1 MEQAFRTREHH
12 VITGRDGR
20 PELLYDLE
28 RTQVFSIAPG
38 GRSDAARAI
47 ETSLI
52 DHEVVTSSPR
62 PRPFVPSAQMAV
74 EDVTLDIAGV
84 CNMGCTYCFEADI
97 GARRGSMTASTIDAT
112 IDLVFSKASDAG
124 LVVQFASGEAL
135 TAFPRVVDAVQKFR
149 RRAELAGVRLSF
161 ALTTNATL
169 VTPEVAAFL
178 ADHRFKVKVSLDGPP
193 EIHDGNR
200 PMLGGQP
207 SYQRVMQGLALLADR
222 LPKAALTL
230 NTVVRPDSSLGLLWD
245 WVRSLPVGAW
255 VTIPVGERLGCALPE
270 QVERRRR
277 DLERIAD
284 EIACAYETGREILE
298 YEPLIKVVRKLA
310 MPAPA
315 VRYCGAAGSFIGVRS
330 DGGVYPC
337 LRQLGVEDHRIG
349 DVWNGLDD
357 SQATRLSR
365 GLRRASRPA
374 PRLRLVLGAL
384 SVRRRML
391 RRIRSSTATIPARR
405 SASNALSFA
414 WKSRPLCACLTACG
428 LPRRWR
434 SSTCSEKTC
443 APLSTIKQRNSPG
456 RSISLRRC
464 NLCRVQPS
472 ELPRSARCCAV
483 TGRTPHCASTGTEHA
498 LGGFPRLSPPC

>member
-12 VITGRDGR
+12 VVTGRDGR

-28 RTQVFSIAPG
+28 RTQVFAIAAG
-38 GRSDAARAI
+38 DRSDAGRAI
-47 ETSLI
+47 ETALI
-52 DHEVVTSSPR
+52 DHEIVTSTPR
-62 PRPFVPSAQMAV
+62 PRPFVPSAHMAV

-84 CNMGCTYCFEADI
+84 CNMGCKYCFEADI

-112 IDLVFSKASDAG
+112 IDLIFSNASDAG

-135 TAFPRVVDAVQKFR
+135 TAFPRVVDAVEKFQ
-149 RRAELAGVRLSF
+149 RRAEAAGLRLSF

-222 LPKAALTL
+222 LPKTALTL
-230 NTVVRPDSSLGLLWD
+230 NTVVRPDSALGLLWD

-255 VTIPVGERLGCALPE
+255 VTIPVGERLGLALPE

-357 SQATRLSR
+357 PRRRDYLGDYAPPVDRRPGCDSCWARYLCGGGCYADSIVYGDDPRAPLGVKCNFIRLEIETA
-365 GLRRASRPA
+365 LRLFDRLRAS
-374 PRLRLVLGAL
+374 
-384 SVRRRML
+384 
-391 RRIRSSTATIPARR
+391 
-405 SASNALSFA
+405 
-414 WKSRPLCACLTACG
+414 
-428 LPRRWR
+428 
-434 SSTCSEKTC
+434 
-443 APLSTIKQRNSPG
+443 APLAIVDLFGKDVRAAFDDQTA
-456 RSISLRRC
+456 
-464 NLCRVQPS
+464 
-472 ELPRSARCCAV
+472 EL
-483 TGRTPHCASTGTEHA
+483 TG
-498 LGGFPRLSPPC
+498 

>member
-193 EIHDGNR
+193 EIHDRNR

-357 SQATRLSR
+357 SRRRDYLGDYAAPVDRRRGCNSCWARYLCGGGCYADSIVYGDDPRAPLGVKCTFIRLEIETA
-365 GLRRASRPA
+365 LRLFDRLRASA
-374 PRLRLVLGAL
+374 PLAIVDLFG
-384 SVRRRML
+384 
-391 RRIRSSTATIPARR
+391 
-405 SASNALSFA
+405 
-414 WKSRPLCACLTACG
+414 
-428 LPRRWR
+428 
-434 SSTCSEKTC
+434 KTC